1 MIVKDE
7 EIGKLRTSLKRATDE
22 SGAKDETIQTFKEEI
37 DQLKQS
43 KDALEKSL
51 EAEKAAALQ
60 EMSRGK
66 AGALQ
71 ALQAEAD
78 KSKAEMEERHK
89 AQVEAARDEAQ
100 AQWEAKFQ
108 VL

>member
-1 MIVKDE
+1 MIDKDE
-7 EIGKLRTSLKRATDE
+7 EIGKLRSSLKRVTDE
-22 SGAKDETIQTFKEEI
+22 SGSKDETIETFKEEI

-66 AGALQ
+66 TGALQ
-71 ALQAEAD
+71 ALQTELGE
-78 KSKAEMEERHK
+78 KNKAE
-89 AQVEAARDEAQ
+89 VEAARAEVEAE
-100 AQWEAKFQ
+100 WEAKLQ
-108 VL
+108 V